1 MFYSFFVLMENGIV
15 YLISLSGFSFLVYR
29 NARDFCILILYPVT
43 LLYSLI
49 HSSTFLVASLEFSM

>member
-29 NARDFCILILYPVT
+29 NARDFCILTLYT
-43 LLYSLI
+43 DLTKFIDLLL
-49 HSSTFLVASLEFSM
+49 LLFSR